1 MTRHT
6 DVLLLVNAMM
16 GQLISGV
23 ATRIFIVS
31 MPTIAAALHAD
42 ILAVSWA
49 LIAYQLAGICLSVV
63 FGRLGD
69 IYGRHW
75 IYGGGFVVMTVSS
88 FLCGMAPT
96 VGWLIVF
103 RLVQGM
109 GAAMIASAARVLAME
124 AMPEG
129 AEGRANGFMT
139 MSFHG
144 GLLLGPPLGGLVI
157 DLLSWRWI
165 FFLLVP
171 IGLAGIVLTAL
182 RAREPQGPRV
192 ERPPAVDYLGATL
205 LVVLTVVLTLLVDRR
220 SADAIGVGQSG
231 VMMVAFM
238 LALAGFLV
246 HERRA
251 VNPVVNLALF
261 RIRMFAFSVL
271 SLLLFAITS
280 AVLTFLLPFYLQDVL
295 HQAPSFM
302 GLLFLSAPVLT
313 ISLASFAGQL
323 TDSIGPRIPASIGL
337 AAIMAGFVIGALLSV
352 DSHWSLPALLL
363 ACTGIGQG
371 FFNTPNQTAI
381 IGSVP
386 REYRGFATG
395 LVQMVFGLGSLL
407 GISLGGALLT
417 VMFRHYSGLPDATPS
432 AEAAGPFVAA
442 MNATY
447 TVCFAFMVVAL
458 VASLMR
464 GGRRIQA
471 AAASSGP

>member
-1 MTRHT
+1 
-6 DVLLLVNAMM
+6 V
-16 GQLISGV
+16 
-23 ATRIFIVS
+23 
-31 MPTIAAALHAD
+31 
-42 ILAVSWA
+42 
-49 LIAYQLAGICLSVV
+49 
-63 FGRLGD
+63 
-69 IYGRHW
+69 
-75 IYGGGFVVMTVSS
+75 
-88 FLCGMAPT
+88 APT

-103 RLVQGM
+103 RLVQGI
-109 GAAMIASAARVLAME
+109 GAALIASAARVLAME
-124 AMPEG
+124 AMPED
-129 AEGRANGFMT
+129 AAGRANGYMT

-171 IGLAGIVLTAL
+171 IGMAGIILTAL
-182 RAREPQGPRV
+182 RAPDPGRPRV

-220 SADAIGVGQSG
+220 SADALGVGQGG
-231 VMMVAFM
+231 VMVVAFA

-246 HERRA
+246 QERRA

-313 ISLASFAGQL
+313 ITLAPLAGRL
-323 TDSIGPRIPASIGL
+323 TDTIGPRVPASIGL
-337 AAIMAGFVIGALLSV
+337 TVVMAGFVIGAFLSV
-352 DSHWSLPALLL
+352 DSHWSLPGLLL
-363 ACTGIGQG
+363 VCTGIGQG

-395 LVQMVFGLGSLL
+395 LVQMIFGLGSLL

-417 VMFRHYSGLPDATPS
+417 VMFRHYAGVPDATPS
-432 AEAAGPFVAA
+432 PELAAPFVAA

-447 TVCFAFMVVAL
+447 AACFALVAVAL

-464 GGRRIQA
+464 GGRRIEA
-471 AAASSGP
+471 AAP

>member
-1 MTRHT
+1 MAKHI

-31 MPTIAAALHAD
+31 LPTIAAALNAD
-42 ILAVSWA
+42 ILSVSWA
-49 LIAYQLAGICLSVV
+49 LISYQLAGICLSVV

-69 IYGRHW
+69 IHGRYP
-75 IYGGGFVVMTVSS
+75 IYGAGFVIMTITS
-88 FLCGMAPT
+88 FLCGVSPS

-103 RLVQGM
+103 RLVQGI

-157 DLLSWRWI
+157 DLLNWRWI

-171 IGLAGIVLTAL
+171 FGVAGIVLTAM
-182 RAREPQGPRV
+182 RARGRRV
-192 ERPPAVDYLGATL
+192 APSGRPPAVDYVGATL
-205 LVVLTVVLTLLVDRR
+205 LVVLTMALTLLVDRR
-220 SADAIGVGQSG
+220 SAEAIGVGQTG
-231 VMMVAFM
+231 VMIVVFA
-238 LALAGFLV
+238 LTLAGFLV

-271 SLLLFAITS
+271 SLLVFAITS
-280 AVLTFLLPFYLQDVL
+280 SVLTFLLPFYLQDVL
-295 HQAPSFM
+295 HHSPSFI
-302 GLLFLSAPVLT
+302 GLLFLSAPLLT
-313 ISLASFAGQL
+313 ISLAALAGLL
-323 TDSIGPRIPASIGL
+323 TDRIGPMIPASIGL
-337 AAIMAGFVIGALLSV
+337 SVIMVGFAIGVVLKV

-395 LVQMVFGLGSLL
+395 LVQMIFGVGSLL

-417 VMFRHYSGLPDATPS
+417 VMFRHYSGIPDATPS
-432 AEAAGPFVAA
+432 ADAPGPFVAA
-442 MNATY
+442 MSATY
-447 TVCFAFMVVAL
+447 AVCLAVMTVAL
-458 VASLMR
+458 IASLMR
-464 GGRRIQA
+464 GGRRIEA
-471 AAASSGP
+471 AAMR

>member
-1 MTRHT
+1 MAKHI

-31 MPTIAAALHAD
+31 LPTIAAALNAD
-42 ILAVSWA
+42 ILSVSWA
-49 LIAYQLAGICLSVV
+49 LISYQLAGICLSVV

-69 IYGRHW
+69 IHGRYP
-75 IYGGGFVVMTVSS
+75 IYGAGFVIMTITS
-88 FLCGMAPT
+88 FLCGVAPS

-103 RLVQGM
+103 RLVQGI

-157 DLLSWRWI
+157 DLLNWRWI

-171 IGLAGIVLTAL
+171 FGVAGIVLTAM
-182 RAREPQGPRV
+182 RARRRRMAPSG
-192 ERPPAVDYLGATL
+192 RPPAVDYVGATL
-205 LVVLTVVLTLLVDRR
+205 LVVLTMALTLVVDRR
-220 SADAIGVGQSG
+220 SAEAIGVGQTG
-231 VMMVAFM
+231 VMIVVFA
-238 LALAGFLV
+238 LTLAGFLV

-261 RIRMFAFSVL
+261 RIRMFVFSVL
-271 SLLLFAITS
+271 SLLVFAITS
-280 AVLTFLLPFYLQDVL
+280 SVLTFLLPFYLQDVL
-295 HQAPSFM
+295 HHSPSFI

-313 ISLASFAGQL
+313 ISLAALAGLL
-323 TDSIGPRIPASIGL
+323 TDRIGPMIPASIGL
-337 AAIMAGFVIGALLSV
+337 SVIMVGFAIGVVLKV

-395 LVQMVFGLGSLL
+395 LVQMIFGVGSLL

-417 VMFRHYSGLPDATPS
+417 VMFRHYSGIPDATPS
-432 AEAAGPFVAA
+432 ADAPGPFVAA
-442 MNATY
+442 MSATY
-447 TVCFAFMVVAL
+447 AVCLAVMTVAL
-458 VASLMR
+458 IASLMR
-464 GGRRIQA
+464 GGRRIEA
-471 AAASSGP
+471 AAMR

>member
-1 MTRHT
+1 MTKHT

-16 GQLISGV
+16 GQFFSGV

-31 MPTIAAALHAD
+31 MPTIAAALNAD

-49 LIAYQLAGICLSVV
+49 LIAYQLAGICLSVI

-69 IYGRHW
+69 IHGRYR
-75 IYGGGFVVMTVSS
+75 IYGAGFVIMTVSS
-88 FLCGMAPT
+88 FLCGVAPS
-96 VGWLIVF
+96 VGWLIAF
-103 RLVQGM
+103 RLVQGI
-109 GAAMIASAARVLAME
+109 GSAMLASATRVLAME

-129 AEGRANGFMT
+129 AQGRANGFMT

-171 IGLAGIVLTAL
+171 IGGVGIALTAL
-182 RAREPQGPRV
+182 RARRRSMAPAG
-192 ERPPAVDYLGATL
+192 RPPAVDYVGSTL
-205 LVVLTVVLTLLVDRR
+205 LVVLTVVLTLLVDQR
-220 SADAIGVGQSG
+220 SADAIGLGRKS
-231 VMMVAFM
+231 VMIVA
-238 LALAGFLV
+238 LAVVLAGFLA
-246 HERRA
+246 HQRRA

-261 RIRMFAFSVL
+261 RIRMFVFSAV
-271 SLLLFAITS
+271 SLLAFAITS
-280 AVLTFLLPFYLQDVL
+280 SVLTFLLPFYIQDVL
-295 HQAPSFM
+295 HHSPSFM

-313 ISLASFAGQL
+313 IGLAPLAGQL
-323 TDSIGPRIPASIGL
+323 TDRIGPRIPASIGL
-337 AAIMAGFVIGALLSV
+337 LVIMAGFVIGVLLRV
-352 DSHWSLPALLL
+352 DSHWILPALLL

-417 VMFRHYSGLPDATPS
+417 VMFRHYSGIPDATPT
-432 AEAAGPFVAA
+432 ADAPAPFVAA
-442 MNATY
+442 MSATY
-447 TVCFAFMVVAL
+447 AVCFVLMAVAL
-458 VASLMR
+458 IASLLR
-464 GGRRIQA
+464 GGRRIE
-471 AAASSGP
+471 AAASQ

>member
-1 MTRHT
+1 MTRQT
-6 DVLLLVNAMM
+6 DALLLVNAMM
-16 GQLISGV
+16 GQFISGM

-31 MPTIAAALHAD
+31 MPTIAAALNAD

-49 LIAYQLAGICLSVV
+49 LISYQVAGICLSVV

-69 IYGRHW
+69 VHGRHW
-75 IYGGGFVVMTVSS
+75 IYGAGFVVMTVSS
-88 FLCGMAPT
+88 LLCGVAPS
-96 VGWLIVF
+96 VGWLIIF

-109 GAAMIASAARVLAME
+109 GAAMIASATRVLAME

-129 AEGRANGFMT
+129 AEGRANGYMT
-139 MSFHG
+139 MSVHG

-171 IGLAGIVLTAL
+171 IGVAGIGLTAL
-182 RAREPQGPRV
+182 RARDPHRPRV
-192 ERPPAVDYLGATL
+192 ERPPAVDYVGATL
-205 LVVLTVVLTLLVDRR
+205 LIVLTAVLTLLVDRR
-220 SADAIGVGQSG
+220 SAEAIGVGQRG
-231 VMMVAFM
+231 AMIVAFT

-251 VNPVVNLALF
+251 VNPVVNLTLF

-271 SLLLFAITS
+271 SLLLFATTS
-280 AVLTFLLPFYLQDVL
+280 SVLTFLLPFYLQDVL
-295 HQAPSFM
+295 HHAPSFM

-313 ISLASFAGQL
+313 ISLAPVAGQL
-323 TDSIGPRIPASIGL
+323 TDRIGPRFPASVGL
-337 AAIMAGFVIGALLSV
+337 AAIMASFVIGVFLSV

-363 ACTGIGQG
+363 ACVGIGQG

-442 MNATY
+442 MSATY
-447 TVCFAFMVVAL
+447 AVCFAFMVVAL
-458 VASLMR
+458 VASLLR
-464 GGRRIQA
+464 GGRRISPG
-471 AAASSGP
+471 ASG

>member
-1 MTRHT
+1 MAKHI
-6 DVLLLVNAMM
+6 DVLLLVNAMV
-16 GQLISGV
+16 GQFISGV

-31 MPTIAAALHAD
+31 LPTIAAALNAD

-69 IYGRHW
+69 IHGRHP
-75 IYGGGFVVMTVSS
+75 IYGAGFVIMTISS
-88 FLCGMAPT
+88 LLCGVAPT
-96 VGWLIVF
+96 VGWLIAF
-103 RLVQGM
+103 RLVQGV
-109 GAAMIASAARVLAME
+109 GAAMIASATRVLAME

-157 DLLSWRWI
+157 DLLNWRWI

-171 IGLAGIVLTAL
+171 IGVVGIVLTAM
-182 RAREPQGPRV
+182 RTRGRRV
-192 ERPPAVDYLGATL
+192 APSGRPPAVDYVGATL
-205 LVVLTVVLTLLVDRR
+205 LVVLTMALTLLVDRR
-220 SADAIGVGQSG
+220 SAEAIGVGQGS
-231 VMMVAFM
+231 VMTVVFAVT
-238 LALAGFLV
+238 LAGFLV

-271 SLLLFAITS
+271 SLLVFAITS
-280 AVLTFLLPFYLQDVL
+280 SVLTFLLPFYLQDVL
-295 HQAPSFM
+295 HHSPSFI

-313 ISLASFAGQL
+313 IGLAALAGLL
-323 TDSIGPRIPASIGL
+323 TDRIGPMIPASIGL
-337 AAIMAGFVIGALLSV
+337 SVIMVGFAIGVVLKV
-352 DSHWSLPALLL
+352 DSHWSRPALLL
-363 ACTGIGQG
+363 VCMGIGQG

-395 LVQMVFGLGSLL
+395 LVQMIFGVGSLL
-407 GISLGGALLT
+407 GISLGGVLLT
-417 VMFRHYSGLPDATPS
+417 VLFRHYSGIPDATPS
-432 AEAAGPFVAA
+432 ADAPGPFVAA
-442 MNATY
+442 MSTTY
-447 TVCFAFMVVAL
+447 AVCLVVTTLAL
-458 VASLMR
+458 IASLMR
-464 GGRRIQA
+464 GGRRIEA
-471 AAASSGP
+471 AALH

>member
-1 MTRHT
+1 MAKHI

-31 MPTIAAALHAD
+31 LPTIAAALNAD
-42 ILAVSWA
+42 ILSVSWA
-49 LIAYQLAGICLSVV
+49 LISYQLAGICLSVV

-69 IYGRHW
+69 IHGRYP
-75 IYGGGFVVMTVSS
+75 IYGAGFVIMTITS
-88 FLCGMAPT
+88 FLCGVAPS

-103 RLVQGM
+103 RLVQGI

-157 DLLSWRWI
+157 DLLNWRWI

-171 IGLAGIVLTAL
+171 FGVAGIILTAM
-182 RAREPQGPRV
+182 RARRRRV
-192 ERPPAVDYLGATL
+192 APSGRPPAVDYVGATL
-205 LVVLTVVLTLLVDRR
+205 LVVLTMALTLVVDRR
-220 SADAIGVGQSG
+220 SAEAIGVGQTG
-231 VMMVAFM
+231 VMIVVFA
-238 LALAGFLV
+238 LTLAGFLV

-261 RIRMFAFSVL
+261 RIRMFVFSVL
-271 SLLLFAITS
+271 SLLVFAITS
-280 AVLTFLLPFYLQDVL
+280 SVLTFLLPFYLQDVL
-295 HQAPSFM
+295 HHSPSFI

-313 ISLASFAGQL
+313 ISLAALAGLL
-323 TDSIGPRIPASIGL
+323 TDRIGPMIPASIGL
-337 AAIMAGFVIGALLSV
+337 SVIMVGFAIGVVLKV

-395 LVQMVFGLGSLL
+395 LVQMIFGVGSLL

-417 VMFRHYSGLPDATPS
+417 VMFRHYSGIPDATPS
-432 AEAAGPFVAA
+432 ADAPGPFVAA
-442 MNATY
+442 MSTTY
-447 TVCFAFMVVAL
+447 AVCLAVMTVAL
-458 VASLMR
+458 IASLMR
-464 GGRRIQA
+464 GGRRIEA
-471 AAASSGP
+471 AAMR

>member
-1 MTRHT
+1 MTKRT

-31 MPTIAAALHAD
+31 MPTIATALNAD

-69 IYGRHW
+69 IHGRYW
-75 IYGGGFVVMTVSS
+75 IYGAGFVVMTVSS
-88 FLCGMAPT
+88 FLCGMAPS

-103 RLVQGM
+103 RLVQGI
-109 GAAMIASAARVLAME
+109 GSAMISSAARVLAME

-144 GLLLGPPLGGLVI
+144 GVLLGPPLGGLVI
-157 DLLSWRWI
+157 DLLSWRSS

-171 IGLAGIVLTAL
+171 LGVAGIVLTAM
-182 RAREPQGPRV
+182 RARGRRGAPIEG
-192 ERPPAVDYLGATL
+192 PPAVDYIGATL

-220 SADAIGVGQSG
+220 SADAIGAGRTS
-231 VMMVAFM
+231 VMIVAFI
-238 LALAGFLV
+238 LALAGFLA
-246 HERRA
+246 HERRV
-251 VNPVVNLALF
+251 VNPVLNLALF
-261 RIRMFAFSVL
+261 RIRMFIFSVL

-280 AVLTFLLPFYLQDVL
+280 SVLTFLLPFYIQDVL
-295 HQAPSFM
+295 HHSASFM

-313 ISLASFAGQL
+313 ISLAVLAGQL
-323 TDSIGPRIPASIGL
+323 TDRIGPRIPASIGL
-337 AAIMAGFVIGALLSV
+337 CVIMIGFVIGVFLGV
-352 DSHWSLPALLL
+352 DSHWGLPALLL
-363 ACTGIGQG
+363 VFMGIGQG

-395 LVQMVFGLGSLL
+395 LVQMVFGVGSLL

-417 VMFRHYSGLPDATPS
+417 VMFRHYSGIPDATPS
-432 AEAAGPFVAA
+432 ADAPGPFVAA
-442 MNATY
+442 MSTTY
-447 TVCFAFMVVAL
+447 AVCLALMAVAL
-458 VASLMR
+458 VVSLMR
-464 GGRRIQA
+464 GGRRIEA
-471 AAASSGP
+471 AAIQ

>member
-1 MTRHT
+1 MAKHI

-31 MPTIAAALHAD
+31 LPTIAAALNAD
-42 ILAVSWA
+42 ILSVSWA
-49 LIAYQLAGICLSVV
+49 LISYQLAGICLSVV

-69 IYGRHW
+69 IHGRYP
-75 IYGGGFVVMTVSS
+75 IYGAGFVIMTITS
-88 FLCGMAPT
+88 FLCGVAPS

-103 RLVQGM
+103 RLVQGI

-157 DLLSWRWI
+157 DLLNWRWI

-171 IGLAGIVLTAL
+171 FGVAGIVLTAM
-182 RAREPQGPRV
+182 RARRRRV
-192 ERPPAVDYLGATL
+192 APSGRPPAVDYVGATL
-205 LVVLTVVLTLLVDRR
+205 LVVLTMALTLVVDRR
-220 SADAIGVGQSG
+220 SAEAIGVGQTG
-231 VMMVAFM
+231 VMIVVFA
-238 LALAGFLV
+238 LTLAGFLV

-261 RIRMFAFSVL
+261 RIRMFVFSVL
-271 SLLLFAITS
+271 SLLVFAITS
-280 AVLTFLLPFYLQDVL
+280 SVLTFLLPFYLQDVL
-295 HQAPSFM
+295 HHSPSFI

-313 ISLASFAGQL
+313 ISLAALAGLL
-323 TDSIGPRIPASIGL
+323 TDRIGPMIPASIGL
-337 AAIMAGFVIGALLSV
+337 SVIMVGFAIGVVLKV

-395 LVQMVFGLGSLL
+395 LVQMIFGVGSLL

-417 VMFRHYSGLPDATPS
+417 VMFRHYSGIPDATPS
-432 AEAAGPFVAA
+432 ADAPGPFVAA
-442 MNATY
+442 MSTTY
-447 TVCFAFMVVAL
+447 AVCLAVMTVAL
-458 VASLMR
+458 IASLMR
-464 GGRRIQA
+464 GGRRIEA
-471 AAASSGP
+471 AAMR

>member
-1 MTRHT
+1 MTKHT

-16 GQLISGV
+16 GQFISGI

-31 MPTIAAALHAD
+31 LPTIAAALNAD

-69 IYGRHW
+69 IHGRYP
-75 IYGGGFVVMTVSS
+75 IYGAGFAVMTVSS
-88 FLCGMAPT
+88 LLCGVAPS
-96 VGWLIVF
+96 VGWLIAF

-144 GLLLGPPLGGLVI
+144 GVLLGPPLGGLVI
-157 DLLSWRWI
+157 DVLSWRWI

-182 RAREPQGPRV
+182 RARGRRRAPV
-192 ERPPAVDYLGATL
+192 ERSPVDYVGAAL
-205 LVVLTVVLTLLVDRR
+205 LVVLTVVLTLLVDQR
-220 SADAIGVGQSG
+220 SAEAIGVGQKS
-231 VMMVAFM
+231 VMIVAFA
-238 LALAGFLV
+238 LGLAGFLV

-261 RIRMFAFSVL
+261 RIRMFGFSVL
-271 SLLLFAITS
+271 SLLVFAITS
-280 AVLTFLLPFYLQDVL
+280 SVLAFLLPFYIQDVL
-295 HQAPSFM
+295 HHSPSFM
-302 GLLFLSAPVLT
+302 GLLFLGAPVLT
-313 ISLASFAGQL
+313 ISLAPLAGQL
-323 TDSIGPRIPASIGL
+323 TDRIGPRIPASIGL
-337 AAIMAGFVIGALLSV
+337 CVIMAGFVIGILLRV

-395 LVQMVFGLGSLL
+395 VVQMVFGVGSLL

-417 VMFRHYSGLPDATPS
+417 VMFRHYSGIPDATPS
-432 AEAAGPFVAA
+432 ADAPGPFVAA
-442 MNATY
+442 MSTTY
-447 TVCFAFMVVAL
+447 AVCFVLMTAAL

-464 GGRRIQA
+464 GGRRIEA
-471 AAASSGP
+471 AAIP

>member
-1 MTRHT
+1 MAKHI

-31 MPTIAAALHAD
+31 LPTIAAALNAD
-42 ILAVSWA
+42 ILSVSWA
-49 LIAYQLAGICLSVV
+49 LISYQLAGICLSVV

-69 IYGRHW
+69 IHGRYP
-75 IYGGGFVVMTVSS
+75 IYGAGFVIMTITS
-88 FLCGMAPT
+88 FLCGVAPS

-103 RLVQGM
+103 RLVQGI

-157 DLLSWRWI
+157 DLLNWRWI

-171 IGLAGIVLTAL
+171 FGVAGIVLTAM
-182 RAREPQGPRV
+182 RARRRRV
-192 ERPPAVDYLGATL
+192 APSGRPPDVDYVGATL
-205 LVVLTVVLTLLVDRR
+205 LVVLTMALTLVVDRR
-220 SADAIGVGQSG
+220 SAEAIGVGQTG
-231 VMMVAFM
+231 VMIVVFA
-238 LALAGFLV
+238 LTLAGFLV

-261 RIRMFAFSVL
+261 RIRMFVFSVL
-271 SLLLFAITS
+271 SLLVFAITS
-280 AVLTFLLPFYLQDVL
+280 SVLTFLLPFYLQDVL
-295 HQAPSFM
+295 HHSPSFI

-313 ISLASFAGQL
+313 ISLAALAGLL
-323 TDSIGPRIPASIGL
+323 TDRIGPMIPASIGL
-337 AAIMAGFVIGALLSV
+337 SVIMVGFAIGVVLKV

-395 LVQMVFGLGSLL
+395 LVQMIFGVGSLL

-417 VMFRHYSGLPDATPS
+417 VMFRHYSGIPDATPS
-432 AEAAGPFVAA
+432 ADAPGPFVAA
-442 MNATY
+442 MSTTY
-447 TVCFAFMVVAL
+447 AVCLAVMTVAL
-458 VASLMR
+458 IASLMR
-464 GGRRIQA
+464 GGRRIEA
-471 AAASSGP
+471 AAMR